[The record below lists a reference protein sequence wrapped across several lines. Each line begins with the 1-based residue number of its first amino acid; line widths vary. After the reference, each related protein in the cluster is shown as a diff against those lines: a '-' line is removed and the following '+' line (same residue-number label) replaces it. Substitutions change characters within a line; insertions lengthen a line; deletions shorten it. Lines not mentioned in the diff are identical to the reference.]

1 MWGFLGGL
9 ASGVMNLFGGRETA
23 NAQAESNR
31 INAEASRLNNQE
43 QLAFAREQ
51 SAIQQAQ
58 AARNEQNQRE
68 FAQSSLQWK
77 AADARAAGIHP
88 IYAMGAAGSSFS
100 PVSIAG
106 GSLNLS
112 SPNHRPETG
121 MGDAISRS
129 GQSFGRAIQAAQ
141 PRDAQLDAI
150 AQAQQT
156 LQTQN
161 MGLQNEL
168 LSAQVAKAKQEL
180 LARPAMPSLTS
191 RYGIDG
197 QPATTFAD
205 RWPSVSFSEKN
216 ERVSRQPGQPHREAF
231 SVADLGHA
239 NTAGG
244 GYSAIPS
251 KDAQERMEDNWLQ
264 QIMWLYRN
272 NILPS
277 IGINESPPPVPAPP
291 GTHWRYHP
299 FYQEYRPHRRNRF
312 GMSY

>member
-1 MWGFLGGL
+1 MWNFLGSL
-9 ASGVMNLFGGRETA
+9 ASGVMGLFGGS
-23 NAQAESNR
+23 SNR
-31 INAEASRLNNQE
+31 DAQREANQVTAQNNAA

-51 SAIQQAQ
+51 SQIQQAQ
-58 AARNEQNQRE
+58 ALRNEQQQRE

-77 AADARAAGIHP
+77 AEDARKAGIHP

-106 GSLNLS
+106 GSVSLS
-112 SPNHRPETG
+112 PPIAETG
-121 MGDAISRS
+121 MGDALQKS

-141 PRDAQLDAI
+141 PRDAQLEAV
-150 AQAQQT
+150 AHAQQT
-156 LQTQN
+156 LQTQRL
-161 MGLQNEL
+161 GLENEL
-168 LSAQVAKAKQEL
+168 LSAQIAKAKQEI
-180 LARPAMPSLTS
+180 LASPAMPSLAA
-191 RYGIDG
+191 RYGIEG
-197 QPATTFAD
+197 QPGTTFAD
-205 RWPSVSFSEKN
+205 RWPKTTWEEKN
-216 ERVSRQPGQPHREAF
+216 ERVSRYPGQPHREAF
-231 SVADLGHA
+231 SVADVGHS

-251 KDAQERMEDNWLQ
+251 KDVQERMEDNWLQ

-299 FYQEYRPHRRNRF
+299 FYQEYRPHKRNRF